1 MKMPDSIS
9 AQEIVP
15 GVFILEVDGLT
26 RLATR
31 STDPAPV
38 YGERILGGYRLWDPF
53 RSKLAAL
60 LLKSKGRGLRLKR
73 DAKVLYL
80 GAATGTTV
88 SHVSDIAADGLVYA
102 VEFSPRSMRDLIRLC
117 ERRENIIPILAD
129 AARPEAYAA
138 LVEPVDLVYQDIA
151 QRNQAEI
158 ASLNGARYLL
168 SDGEL
173 LLMLKTR
180 SVDTIASPETVL
192 QREKKNL
199 LGLDLF
205 DVIDLLPFHQDHW
218 AMQAKKP

>member
-1 MKMPDSIS
+1 MTDSIS

-15 GVFILEVDGLT
+15 GVFILDVDGQT

-38 YGERILGGYRLWDPF
+38 YGERIMGGYRLWDPF

-88 SHVSDIAADGLVYA
+88 SHVSDIVVDGLVYA

-117 ERRENIIPILAD
+117 ERRKNIIPILAD

-158 ASLNGARYLL
+158 ASLNCARYLR
-168 SDGEL
+168 SEGEL

-180 SVDTIASPETVL
+180 SVDTTASPETVL
-192 QREKKNL
+192 QSEKKNL
-199 LGLDLF
+199 LGLDLI

-218 AMQAKKP
+218 AMQARKP

>member
-1 MKMPDSIS
+1 MTDSIS

-15 GVFILEVDGLT
+15 GVFILEVDGQT

-38 YGERILGGYRLWDPF
+38 YGERIMGGYRLWDPF

-88 SHVSDIAADGLVYA
+88 SHVSDIVVDGLVYA

-117 ERRENIIPILAD
+117 ERRKNIIPILAD

-158 ASLNGARYLL
+158 ASLNCARYLR
-168 SDGEL
+168 SEGEL

-180 SVDTIASPETVL
+180 SVDTTASPETVL
-192 QREKKNL
+192 QSEKKNL
-199 LGLDLF
+199 LGLDLI

-218 AMQAKKP
+218 AMQARKP